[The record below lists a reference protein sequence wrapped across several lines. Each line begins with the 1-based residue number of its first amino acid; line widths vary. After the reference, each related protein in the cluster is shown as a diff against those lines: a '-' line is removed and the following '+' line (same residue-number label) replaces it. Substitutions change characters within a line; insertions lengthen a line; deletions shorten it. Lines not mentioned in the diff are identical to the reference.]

1 MRVQRRTDRE
11 SRSNGGNATGEGDMS
26 YAIFAFA
33 ATLCLVLFLRGQA
46 HRVGLVDKPAG
57 RKMHSGEIPLIGGLA
72 IGGGF
77 FLALL
82 MQQSV
87 AVNFLPLAMGCL
99 VIFLTGLIDDLQEL
113 SASTKALGQVIAAVL
128 MVSWANVY
136 LLDLGNLFGAG
147 TVALGILAI
156 PVTVVG
162 VLGLIN
168 AMNMIDGADG
178 LAGGIGAIAAL
189 WLAFAA
195 LALGHFDDA
204 SVLFTLVA
212 ATAGFLVFNLRYGF
226 RKRASVF
233 LGDAGSMFLGFI
245 LVWFTVHLTQGNAD
259 RLYPI
264 SALWILALPIMDTVY
279 LMVYRVA
286 AGQSPFLADR
296 NHIHHVLGAMGF
308 STTKSVAI
316 LLGVSAIF
324 GAIGFF
330 GWFFKIPEPVLAGAF
345 FGLFAVQCVV
355 RLRWQR
361 STVQN
366 VTANQKEEEA
376 IA

>member
-1 MRVQRRTDRE
+1 M
-11 SRSNGGNATGEGDMS
+11 GGENMS

-33 ATLCLVLFLRGQA
+33 VTLCLVLFLRGQA

-87 AVNFLPLAMGCL
+87 AVDFLPLAMGCL

-128 MVSWANVY
+128 MISWANVY
-136 LLDLGNLFGAG
+136 LLDLGDLFGMG
-147 TVALGILAI
+147 TVVLGILAI
-156 PVTVVG
+156 PVTLIG

-178 LAGGIGAIAAL
+178 LAGGVGAIAAA
-189 WLAFAA
+189 WLGVAA
-195 LALGHFDDA
+195 LALSNGENA
-204 SVLFTLVA
+204 TVLFTLVA

-245 LVWFTVHLTQGNAD
+245 LVWFTVDLTQSSSD

-264 SALWILALPIMDTVY
+264 AALWILALPIMDTVY
-279 LMVYRVA
+279 LMVYRVM
-286 AGQSPFLADR
+286 AGQSPFQADR
-296 NHIHHVLGAMGF
+296 NHIHHILGAMGF

-316 LLGVSAIF
+316 LLGVSALF

-330 GWFFKIPEPVLAGAF
+330 GWFFKIPEPVLAGGF
-345 FGLFAVQCVV
+345 LSVFAVQCVL
-355 RLRWQR
+355 RLHWQR
-361 STVQN
+361 SAIRN
-366 VTANQKEEEA
+366 VVAAPKQAEQV